1 MTASS
6 VGASQS
12 DHRKKARKRHSF
24 RDYLNPRVAVM
35 LALGF
40 SSGLPFLLVGNTFG
54 FWLADEGTTLTT
66 IGFISWVGLAYSL
79 KFLWAPLLDRLD
91 VSGFIKLGHRRGWMI
106 LAQLVTASGLI
117 AMAVL
122 GVSHG
127 LTMLGALAL
136 LVAFAAATQDIAIDA
151 WRIEIAKDADE
162 LGLLTSAYT
171 LGFRVALLCT
181 DSLMLVSAQHLGWPV
196 SYTIC
201 GILMGIGL
209 IASLFAAEPAR
220 SQAVM
225 DRQLAEKPLWSPR
238 GFFDA
243 VAGPFIVFF
252 KTYGVIALVMLL
264 AISLYR
270 VPDFMRGPVT
280 NPFYR
285 EIGLSKDVI
294 GAVRGTLGL
303 ASIFLGVAAGGIL
316 SVRLGYMRALLLGGV
331 MQALGIA
338 AFALLTVAGPNVE
351 VFTAVMCFDD
361 FAISVAGITLVAYM
375 SSLTSLGYTATQY
388 ALLSSAY
395 ALAGKFLKGFS
406 GLIIDDLT
414 GHLGRM
420 HAYAVFFIGCAAIG
434 VPALVLFG
442 LLEHQQSSQ
451 RSPKRINPV

>member
-1 MTASS
+1 L
-6 VGASQS
+6 
-12 DHRKKARKRHSF
+12 RHLF
-24 RDYLNPRVAVM
+24 RDYLNPRGAVM

-54 FWLADEGTTLTT
+54 YWLADEGTTLTT

-79 KFLWAPLLDRLD
+79 KFLWSPLLDRLD

-106 LAQLVTASGLI
+106 LSQLVTGGGLV
-117 AMAVL
+117 AMAVV
-122 GVSHG
+122 GVHHG
-127 LTMLGALAL
+127 LTALGALAL

-151 WRIEIAKDADE
+151 WRIESAANADE

-181 DSLMLVSAQHLGWPV
+181 DSLMLVSAQHLGWPL

-201 GILMGIGL
+201 GVLMGAGL

-225 DRQLAEKPLWSPR
+225 DRQLAEKPLWTPR

-252 KTYGVIALVMLL
+252 KTYGVMALVMLL

-303 ASIFLGVAAGGIL
+303 ASIFLGVAAGGFF

-331 MQALGIA
+331 IQALGIA
-338 AFALLTVAGPNVE
+338 AFALLTVTGPNVE
-351 VFTAVMCFDD
+351 AFTAVMCFDD
-361 FAISVAGITLVAYM
+361 FAISVAGVTLVAYM

-406 GLIIDDLT
+406 GLLIDQMAA
-414 GHLGRM
+414 HLDRM
-420 HAYAVFFIGCAAIG
+420 HAYAIFFIGCGAIG
-434 VPALVLFG
+434 IPALVLFG
-442 LLEHQQSSQ
+442 LLNHQQSQ
-451 RSPKRINPV
+451 RRVNPV

>member
-1 MTASS
+1 MTAS
-6 VGASQS
+6 GA
-12 DHRKKARKRHSF
+12 ARRRYGF
-24 RDYLNPRVAVM
+24 RDYMNAKVLVM

-54 FWLADEGTTLTT
+54 FWLADEGTSLTT

-79 KFLWAPLLDRLD
+79 KFVWAPLLDRLD
-91 VSGFIKLGHRRGWMI
+91 VPGLAWLGRRRGWMAA
-106 LAQLVTASGLI
+106 AQIVVGLGLFAMAASGT
-117 AMAVL
+117 A
-122 GVSHG
+122 HG
-127 LTMLGALAL
+127 LVWLGALAL
-136 LVAFAAATQDIAIDA
+136 VVAFGAATQDIGIDA
-151 WRIEIAKDADE
+151 WRIEIAANADE

-181 DSLMLVSAQHLGWPV
+181 DSLMLVSAQHLGWPL

-201 GILMGIGL
+201 GVLMGLGL
-209 IASLFAAEPAR
+209 LASLCAGEPAR
-220 SQAVM
+220 ADAVM
-225 DRQLAEKPLWSPR
+225 DRRQAEKPLWTAR

-270 VPDFMRGPVT
+270 LPDFMRGPVT

-285 EIGLSKDVI
+285 ELGLSKDVI

-303 ASIFLGVAAGGIL
+303 ASIFLGVAAGGFL
-316 SVRLGYMRALLLGGV
+316 SLRLGTMRALLLGGM

-338 AFALLTVAGPNVE
+338 AFALLTITGPDVTL
-351 VFTAVMCFDD
+351 FTAVMCFDD
-361 FAISVAGITLVAYM
+361 FAISVAGVTLVAYM

-406 GLIIDDLT
+406 GLTVDALT
-414 GHLGRM
+414 PHVGRM
-420 HAYAVFFIGCAAIG
+420 EAYAFFFVGCGAIG
-434 VPALVLFG
+434 VPSLLLFA
-442 LLEHQQSSQ
+442 LLERRRRAALS
-451 RSPKRINPV
+451 

>member
-1 MTASS
+1 MTAS
-6 VGASQS
+6 GA
-12 DHRKKARKRHSF
+12 ARRRYGF
-24 RDYLNPRVAVM
+24 RDYMNAKVLVM

-54 FWLADEGTTLTT
+54 FWLADEGTSLTT

-79 KFLWAPLLDRLD
+79 KFVWAPLLDRLD
-91 VSGFIKLGHRRGWMI
+91 FPGLAWLGRRRGWMAA
-106 LAQLVTASGLI
+106 AQIIVGLGLFAMAASGT
-117 AMAVL
+117 A
-122 GVSHG
+122 HG
-127 LTMLGALAL
+127 LVWLGALAL
-136 LVAFAAATQDIAIDA
+136 VVAFGAATQDIGIDA
-151 WRIEIAKDADE
+151 WRIEIAANADE

-181 DSLMLVSAQHLGWPV
+181 DSLMLVSAQHLGWPL

-201 GILMGIGL
+201 GVLMGLGL
-209 IASLFAAEPAR
+209 LASLCAAEPTRADK
-220 SQAVM
+220 VM
-225 DRQLAEKPLWSPR
+225 DRDAAEKPLWTPR

-270 VPDFMRGPVT
+270 LPDFMRGPVT

-285 EIGLSKDVI
+285 ELGLSKDVI

-303 ASIFLGVAAGGIL
+303 ASIFLGVAAGGFFSL
-316 SVRLGYMRALLLGGV
+316 RLGYMRALLLGGV

-338 AFALLTVAGPNVE
+338 AFALLTVTGPDVGL
-351 VFTAVMCFDD
+351 FTAVMCFDD
-361 FAISVAGITLVAYM
+361 FAISVAGVTLVAYM

-406 GLIIDDLT
+406 GLTVDALT
-414 GHLGRM
+414 PHVGRM
-420 HAYAVFFIGCAAIG
+420 EAYAVFFIGCGAIG
-434 VPALVLFG
+434 VPSLLLFA
-442 LLEHQQSSQ
+442 LLE
-451 RSPKRINPV
+451 RRRRAAAPGLTA

>member
-1 MTASS
+1 MSAAS
-6 VGASQS
+6 G
-12 DHRKKARKRHSF
+12 RRRYKF
-24 RDYLNPRVAVM
+24 RDYMNRRVLTM

-54 FWLADEGTTLTT
+54 FWLADQGTSLTA

-79 KFLWAPLLDRLD
+79 KFLWSPLLDRLD
-91 VSGFIKLGHRRGWMI
+91 IPGLAWLGRRRGWMAA
-106 LAQLVTASGLI
+106 AQIAVGLGLVAMAASGI
-117 AMAVL
+117 T
-122 GVSHG
+122 HG
-127 LTMLGALAL
+127 LVWLGALAL
-136 LVAFAAATQDIAIDA
+136 LVAFAAATQDVAIDA
-151 WRIEIAKDADE
+151 WRIEIAASADE

-171 LGFRVALLCT
+171 LGYRIALLCT
-181 DSLMLVSAQHLGWPV
+181 DSLMLMSAQHLGWPL

-201 GILMGIGL
+201 GGLMSLGL
-209 IASLFAAEPAR
+209 LASFFAREPQ
-220 SQAVM
+220 QADRVM
-225 DRQLAEKPLWSPR
+225 DRMEAEKPLWTPR

-252 KTYGVIALVMLL
+252 KTYGMVALVMLL

-270 VPDFMRGPVT
+270 LPDFMRGPVT

-285 EIGLSKDVI
+285 ELGLSKDVI

-303 ASIFLGVAAGGIL
+303 ASIFLGVAAGGL
-316 SVRLGYMRALLLGGV
+316 MSLRLGYMRALLLGGI

-338 AFALLTVAGPNVE
+338 AFALLTLTGPDVG

-361 FAISVAGITLVAYM
+361 FAISVAGVALVAYM

-406 GLIIDDLT
+406 GLTVDTLT
-414 GHLGRM
+414 SQVGRM
-420 HAYAVFFIGCAAIG
+420 EAYALFFIGCGAIG
-434 VPALVLFG
+434 VPALLLFW
-442 LLEHQQSSQ
+442 LLDRRHR
-451 RSPKRINPV
+451 RSVPETLSATG

>member
-1 MTASS
+1 MTAS
-6 VGASQS
+6 GA
-12 DHRKKARKRHSF
+12 ARRRYGF
-24 RDYLNPRVAVM
+24 RDYMNAKVLVM

-54 FWLADEGTTLTT
+54 FWLADEGTSLTT

-79 KFLWAPLLDRLD
+79 KFVWAPLLDRLD
-91 VSGFIKLGHRRGWMI
+91 VPGLAWLGRRRGWMAA
-106 LAQLVTASGLI
+106 AQIVVGLGLFAMAASGT
-117 AMAVL
+117 A
-122 GVSHG
+122 HG
-127 LTMLGALAL
+127 LVWLGALAL
-136 LVAFAAATQDIAIDA
+136 VVAFGAATQDIGIDA
-151 WRIEIAKDADE
+151 WRIEIAANADE

-181 DSLMLVSAQHLGWPV
+181 DSLMLVSAQHLGWPL

-201 GILMGIGL
+201 GVLMGLGL
-209 IASLFAAEPAR
+209 LASLCAGEPAR
-220 SQAVM
+220 ADAVM
-225 DRQLAEKPLWSPR
+225 DRRQAEKPLWTAR

-270 VPDFMRGPVT
+270 LPDFMRGPVT

-285 EIGLSKDVI
+285 ELGLSKDVI

-303 ASIFLGVAAGGIL
+303 ASIFLGVAAGGFL
-316 SVRLGYMRALLLGGV
+316 SLRLGTMRALLLGGM

-338 AFALLTVAGPNVE
+338 AFALLTITGPDVTL
-351 VFTAVMCFDD
+351 FTAVMCFDD
-361 FAISVAGITLVAYM
+361 FAISVAGVTLVAYM

-406 GLIIDDLT
+406 GLTVDALT
-414 GHLGRM
+414 PHIGRM
-420 HAYAVFFIGCAAIG
+420 EAYAFFFIGCGAIG
-434 VPALVLFG
+434 VPSLLLFA
-442 LLEHQQSSQ
+442 LLERRRRAAEPIPA
-451 RSPKRINPV
+451 RS